1 MNSKKL
7 VVLLLLFALSGVSF
21 AGAAQPTGTAGSATA
36 NQTIVEIAA
45 ANPNF
50 STLVTAVQAAGLV
63 ETLSGPGPFTVFA
76 PTNAAFDKLPPGTL
90 DALIANKTALT
101 SVLTYHVVPGN
112 YPASQVVSMS
122 SLPTV
127 QGQPLP
133 VTVQPGGTVRVD
145 GATVVATDIQA
156 SNGVIHVIDTVM
168 IPPAGNATTPTP
180 TPITTVMPVVPVQG
194 ASSSEDYTGG
204 GAAAPTATRTVTT
217 TGTATVTP
225 SATQAG
231 GETGDQ
237 TIVEIASAN
246 PNFSTLVTAVQA
258 AGLVET
264 LSGPGPFTVFAPTN
278 AAFDK
283 LPPGTLDALIANKT
297 ALTSVLTYHV
307 VPGNYPASQVVSMS
321 SLPTVQGQPLP
332 VTVQP
337 GGTVRVDGATV
348 VTTDI
353 KASNGVIHVIDAVM
367 IPPAGNATPTAVMTG
382 TAITTAPGGMTTAGT
397 TIPVTATATQTG
409 LDVLPLALAGLAA
422 LALIAARRR

>member
-1 MNSKKL
+1 M
-7 VVLLLLFALSGVSF
+7 
-21 AGAAQPTGTAGSATA
+21 
-36 NQTIVEIAA
+36 
-45 ANPNF
+45 
-50 STLVTAVQAAGLV
+50 
-63 ETLSGPGPFTVFA
+63 
-76 PTNAAFDKLPPGTL
+76 
-90 DALIANKTALT
+90 IANKTALT

-145 GATVVATDIQA
+145 GATVVTTDIKA

-168 IPPAGNATTPTP
+168 IPPAPTPTSTPTPNTTPT
-180 TPITTVMPVVPVQG
+180 V
-194 ASSSEDYTGG
+194 TG
-204 GAAAPTATRTVTT
+204 
-217 TGTATVTP
+217 TVTP
-225 SATQAG
+225 GVTQTGGATSN
-231 GETGDQ
+231 Q
-237 TIVEIASAN
+237 TIVEIAAAN

-353 KASNGVIHVIDAVM
+353 KASNGVIHVIDTVM
-367 IPPAGNATPTAVMTG
+367 IPPAGNATTPTPTPITTGMPVVPVQGGSSSEDYTGGGAAAPTATRTVTTTG
-382 TAITTAPGGMTTAGT
+382 TATVTPG
-397 TIPVTATATQTG
+397 ATQTSG
-409 LDVLPLALAGLAA
+409 GTGNQTIVEIAAANPNFSTLVTAVQAAGLVETLSGPGPFTVFAPTNAA
-422 LALIAARRR
+422 FDKLPPGTLDALIANKTALTSVLTYHVVPGQLPASDNSTRHELAPDRRRVSRST